1 MARGTKPAKD
11 PGKAAAQGRKP
22 RRRLGRRLG
31 RSVLTT
37 LAVLLIASAVLRL
50 GGGSGAAI
58 AREVADRMG
67 GASGEETPVVAGCEP
82 APEITGLL
90 TALQA
95 RETAVEERE
104 AAVRD
109 ELLALQRAR
118 EEIAREMAALREAET
133 ELEATL
139 ALADGAAESDLAKL
153 TRMYEVMKPKEAA
166 ALFTEMDPIFAAGF
180 LGRMQ
185 PERAAAVL
193 AGMEPKAA
201 YTLSLILAGRNGAV
215 PTE

>member
-1 MARGTKPAKD
+1 M
-11 PGKAAAQGRKP
+11 
-22 RRRLGRRLG
+22 GRRLG

>member
-1 MARGTKPAKD
+1 MVGKKRLKSKEMKD
-11 PGKAAAQGRKP
+11 
-22 RRRLGRRLG
+22 
-31 RSVLTT
+31 
-37 LAVLLIASAVLRL
+37 
-50 GGGSGAAI
+50 
-58 AREVADRMG
+58 
-67 GASGEETPVVAGCEP
+67 
-82 APEITGLL
+82 
-90 TALQA
+90 
-95 RETAVEERE
+95 
-104 AAVRD
+104 
-109 ELLALQRAR
+109 
-118 EEIAREMAALREAET
+118 EAET

>member
-1 MARGTKPAKD
+1 MAQRKRAKR
-11 PGKAAAQGRKP
+11 AARP
-22 RRRLGRRLG
+22 MRRLGRKLG
-31 RSVLTT
+31 RGLLTT

-50 GGGSGAAI
+50 AGGSGAAI
-58 AREVADRMG
+58 AREVAGLAEDTAEG
-67 GASGEETPVVAGCEP
+67 EP
-82 APEITGLL
+82 APEIAALL
-90 TALQA
+90 GALQA
-95 RETAVEERE
+95 REAAVGARE
-104 AAVRD
+104 AAVGD

-118 EEIAREMAALREAET
+118 DEIAREMEALRAAEAQ
-133 ELEATL
+133 LEETL
-139 ALADGAAESDLAKL
+139 ALADGAAESDLARL

-166 ALFTEMDPIFAAGF
+166 ALFSEMDPIFAAGF

-201 YTLSLILAGRNGAV
+201 YTLSIILAGRNGSV